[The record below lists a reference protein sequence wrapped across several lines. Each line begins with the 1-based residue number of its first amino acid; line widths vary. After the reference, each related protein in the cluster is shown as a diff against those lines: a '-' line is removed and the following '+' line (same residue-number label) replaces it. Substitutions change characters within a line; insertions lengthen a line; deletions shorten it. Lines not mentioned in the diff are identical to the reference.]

1 MPSVVCLSLC
11 YADAYFVD
19 WNGRN
24 RCCFSLSL
32 AGTMA
37 CEFVTPTAS
46 PKVLFAGTF
55 IEPPE
60 VMISPAIAIQGA
72 LCCSPII
79 LSPWNAGF
87 PRIIWFLVSCVFLS
101 SSYSSCC
108 FHPTWNYHP
117 YRSTYVSGLCKYL
130 HELVNIKMPWHTGAW
145 EVTPGSAAQ
154 VVRQKL
160 LTNMSPQLQSEV
172 CTEMNLAIRQVAMED
187 LRIGRNLAKVQKNEL
202 FFPNLHRVLFV
213 LFLLVDFDVIYFP
226 MDDEEAPRN
235 CMCFYV
241 GL

>member
-46 PKVLFAGTF
+46 PKVRFAGTF

-87 PRIIWFLVSCVFLS
+87 PRIIWFLVSCVFFLFIFIMLFPSHLELSPIQIHIRVGALQIPTRIGQHKNAMTYGCLGGDSRLICSGS
-101 SSYSSCC
+101 SSKTAHQHEPSAPIRSL
-108 FHPTWNYHP
+108 
-117 YRSTYVSGLCKYL
+117 YRDESRHS
-130 HELVNIKMPWHTGAW
+130 
-145 EVTPGSAAQ
+145 PGG
-154 VVRQKL
+154 
-160 LTNMSPQLQSEV
+160 N
-172 CTEMNLAIRQVAMED
+172 
-187 LRIGRNLAKVQKNEL
+187 GRSQ
-202 FFPNLHRVLFV
+202 
-213 LFLLVDFDVIYFP
+213 D
-226 MDDEEAPRN
+226 
-235 CMCFYV
+235 
-241 GL
+241 